1 MELDSYL
8 ALLKTQKT
16 LQYDSAHTMIAD
28 KMAKLGGLLS
38 VYGDTAKS
46 IPQLVYSNMPIRY
59 YTNYLN
65 VLEQLVAIGNQTF
78 PY

>member
-1 MELDSYL
+1 
-8 ALLKTQKT
+8 
-16 LQYDSAHTMIAD
+16 MIAD